1 MCLVKAHVKLSNVT
15 NSGGK
20 ESDLTKA
27 KGMHLAVMW
36 CLYSDIWAERPA
48 FHLPSQSWDFFD

>member
-1 MCLVKAHVKLSNVT
+1 VKLSNVT